1 MNRRMIPVLV
11 ILCVLPLAATA
22 AAVLLFLPDTVPTH
36 AGFSGVDRWGTK
48 YESFITGGIVTATCV
63 LFSLMY
69 AKAETLQRLGMIHG
83 TGVRGARITLV
94 GCMALVDVILLA
106 YLIWA
111 AVTGFNAF
119 SG

>member
-11 ILCVLPLAATA
+11 ILCMLPLAATA
-22 AAVLLFLPDTVPTH
+22 VAVLLFLPDVVPTH
-36 AGFSGVDRWGTK
+36 AGFSGVDRWGAK

-63 LFSLMY
+63 LFSFMY

-83 TGVRGARITLV
+83 TGVRGARIALV